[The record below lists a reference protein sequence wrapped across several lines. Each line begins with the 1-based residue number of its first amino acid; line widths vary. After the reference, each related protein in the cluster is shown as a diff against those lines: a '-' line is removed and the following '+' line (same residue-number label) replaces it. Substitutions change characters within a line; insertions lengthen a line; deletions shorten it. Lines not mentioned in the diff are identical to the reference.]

1 MRQADSGEIALAS
14 VAADPPELILLDILM
29 PVMDGFEVLRRLKVQ
44 KESSEIPVIFLSAF
58 TEVEQKVEGL
68 KLGAADFISKPFQR
82 EELLARVRTH
92 LELFKLR
99 YRLEHQAGELRRTNE
114 QLQIEID
121 ERKALRG
128 EAETP
133 GHPRCTHR
141 PFKQTFI
148 GKNAYPDYR
157 AGKKRCNQ
165 FPPLY
170 GSR

>member
-1 MRQADSGEIALAS
+1 MNSEGVIMVVDDNQQNLQLLSHILATEGYQVRQADSGEIALAS

-29 PVMDGFEVLRRLKVQ
+29 PVMDGFEVLRRLKAQ

-68 KLGAADFISKPFQR
+68 KLGAVDFIAKPFQR

-99 YRLEHQAGELRRTNE
+99 YRLEHQAGELRRINE

-121 ERKALRG
+121 ERKRYEEKL
-128 EAETP
+128 
-133 GHPRCTHR
+133 
-141 PFKQTFI
+141 K
-148 GKNAYPDYR
+148 
-157 AGKKRCNQ
+157 
-165 FPPLY
+165 
-170 GSR
+170 